1 MRYNPE
7 QANANLIPN
16 ETWCEALIINAVDTK
31 SKQGNEM
38 IEADFKIYDPAG
50 LQPTIKHYFVDK
62 APGMFKKLCIVL
74 DLNFESGDIAAETL
88 KGKSLKVLIKIQTDK
103 SGQYSDKNVIAAFA
117 KEFPAG
123 VQTPHKTESTSPAQ
137 DSGEPLPF

>member
-16 ETWCEALIINAVDTK
+16 ETWCEALIINAIDTK

-50 LQPTIKHYFVDK
+50 LQPIIKHYFVDK
-62 APGMFKKLCIVL
+62 APGMFKKLCTVL
-74 DLNFESGDIAAETL
+74 DLNFESGNIPAESL
-88 KGKSLKVLIKIQTDK
+88 VGKSLRVLVKIQTDK
-103 SGQYSDKNVIAAFA
+103 TGQYSDKNVLYVFA
-117 KEFPAG
+117 KSDSPQAPR
-123 VQTPHKTESTSPAQ
+123 QTESTGIVQ